1 MNSRTTDRLHRLL
14 LALVLPVL
22 MMMGSGVARAQIV
35 VANPLEWAV
44 LVEGNEL
51 IDGQIKSEIEGQ
63 TQTAVLQGTIA
74 AEFTQIK
81 NWENKYN
88 AYLKSVDGY
97 ASSLKAATHL
107 YNDGVR
113 LFINLCDIRKA
124 ITNNPQGVAATFSMN
139 NLYAE
144 TATELVTVYTTLR
157 DAVATG
163 GEGNMLTGAERSKT
177 LWMIPSDTI
186 PSRMSGGTPPKAS
199 STVTT
204 ARSPGRRSPAGS
216 GLPGHTRQRINQ
228 TEEMTRKNFTFLAVF
243 LLLLISNALRAQSI
257 DPTLA
262 AMIVLYTEKAESTLQ
277 SQEEAM
283 LLESTGHVWI
293 KEEVDATADIQKE
306 FNDYLDTFHGIIV
319 YAAQIYGFYHE
330 TESTVF
336 TTRLKK

>member
-1 MNSRTTDRLHRLL
+1 MNSRTINRRLWA
-14 LALVLPVL
+14 LAFLFPVL
-22 MMMGSGVARAQIV
+22 LMGAGEIRAQIV

-44 LVEGNEL
+44 LVEGNEI

-81 NWENKYN
+81 KWEGKYN

-124 ITNNPQGVAATFSMN
+124 IANNPQGVAATFSMN

-144 TATELVTVYTTLR
+144 TATELIAVYTTLK

-177 LWMIPSDTI
+177 LWLIEDRLKAFNHKLSRLSLSLRYYTLSDVWYN
-186 PSRMSGGTPPKAS
+186 
-199 STVTT
+199 VTEGIIDRDYGDI
-204 ARSPGRRSPAGS
+204 ARA
-216 GLPGHTRQRINQ
+216 
-228 TEEMTRKNFTFLAVF
+228 
-243 LLLLISNALRAQSI
+243 AQSRWKRASR
-257 DPTLA
+257 T
-262 AMIVLYTEKAESTLQ
+262 Y
-277 SQEEAM
+277 
-283 LLESTGHVWI
+283 
-293 KEEVDATADIQKE
+293 
-306 FNDYLDTFHGIIV
+306 
-319 YAAQIYGFYHE
+319 
-330 TESTVF
+330 
-336 TTRLKK
+336 